1 MRPQQKTQKES
12 NGNSNWTAES
22 CNRENKV
29 CCSFAGEILLLSSSL
44 LTSTSVAPPR
54 KALQSMLALEPNIR
68 QQVNKIHFGPLA
80 VIQVTSDRPP

>member
-54 KALQSMLALEPNIR
+54 KALQSMLALEPKSVVFHPGTVR
-68 QQVNKIHFGPLA
+68 RRLTMFFYQHTTAG
-80 VIQVTSDRPP
+80 